1 MEYENEPMDESQV
14 VSIVRGKI
22 NDCLNESGGEI
33 SETRM
38 ENYDFYVG
46 KEYGNERDGFSS
58 VVTRESM
65 EAVEWALPSI
75 MRVFTSSNQVV
86 SYDPVGPEDEE
97 EARQQTQ
104 IANHYLTRENNA
116 FLSLYNWF
124 KDTLMY
130 PNGYIKLFMDE
141 RVVTRLEEFEGLD
154 MLQLQAAM
162 VNLAQ
167 EGEVEV
173 VAQESSYQ
181 EVMADNG
188 FVSQSETFSVKL
200 RVTKRIMEPKLVN
213 VPPDEMLVA
222 ENCYSIDLDEADFLC
237 HRVRKTYS
245 ELVEMGYDRDLL
257 DGVGASYSGQFDE
270 ENENRL
276 FSEEE
281 DEVNESD
288 PSMRVYIV
296 NECYLKIDED
306 GDGIAEHRKICMIGS
321 TIFADEEINY
331 QPFVALTTVPLP
343 HQHPGLSMVDL
354 VKDIQ
359 KIKSTLMRNMLDN
372 IYKANVRRKYVGDA
386 FISDEAG
393 TLDVLLDTA
402 SEFIPA
408 RDPGALREEQV
419 QPIVSEILPVM
430 KTMDE
435 VQGIRTGITPQLS
448 LDPNILRETTMGAYQ
463 SAISQAS
470 QRVEMI
476 VRIFGETGMKQLFIK
491 MHQLLRTSVD
501 KDRAIRIRGK
511 WVPFNPAGWRE
522 RNNVAVEVGLG
533 YNSKAEELQMLNSL
547 LNIQKEAVPF
557 GLASPANVYN
567 TLDRMVELGNVG
579 DTQTF
584 FTDPATIPPK
594 GPPQPTIAE
603 QLAMTD
609 LQMRQAES
617 QANLQMKS
625 NEMQMKQQET
635 AFTTQSEMA
644 QEQQRMQMQIAELQA
659 KLADMDAEK
668 KLKEAKTYKTLEE
681 ARKLDLENDGTETG
695 VVDLL
700 TEQLRGG

>member
-1 MEYENEPMDESQV
+1 MEIEPMDESQV

-38 ENYDFYVG
+38 ENYDYYVG
-46 KEYGNERDGFSS
+46 REYGNERDGFSS

-75 MRVFTSSNQVV
+75 MRVFTSSNEVV
-86 SYDPVGPEDEE
+86 KYEPVGPEDEQ

-104 IANHYLTRENNA
+104 ISNHYLTRENNA
-116 FLSLYNWF
+116 FLALYNWF

-141 RVVTRLEEFEGLD
+141 RVVTRTEEFKGLD
-154 MLQLQAAM
+154 MMQLQAAM

-173 VAQESSYQ
+173 VEQESAYE
-181 EVMADNG
+181 EVMTDGYA
-188 FVSQSETFSVKL
+188 SQTETFSVKL
-200 RVTKRIMEPKLVN
+200 RVTKQICEPKLVN
-213 VPPDEMLVA
+213 IPPDELLVA
-222 ENCYSIDLDEADFLC
+222 ENCFSIDLDEADFLC
-237 HRVRKTYS
+237 HRVKKTYS
-245 ELVEMGYDRDLL
+245 ELVEMGYDRDMLE
-257 DGVGASYSGQFDE
+257 DVGSGSNQFDE
-270 ENENRL
+270 EDENKL
-276 FSEEE
+276 FSEDE
-281 DEVNESD
+281 DDVDESD
-288 PSMRVYIV
+288 PSMRLYTV
-296 NECYLKIDED
+296 NECFLKIDED
-306 GDGIAEHRKICMIGS
+306 GDGIAEHRKICLIGS

-343 HQHPGLSMVDL
+343 HQHPGMSMIDM

-408 RDPGALREEQV
+408 RDPSALREEQV
-419 QPIVSEILPVM
+419 QPIVSEILPVI

-435 VQGIRTGITPQLS
+435 VQGIRTGVTPQLS

-470 QRVEMI
+470 QRIEMI
-476 VRIFGETGMKQLFIK
+476 VRIFGETGVKQLFIK
-491 MHQLLRTSVD
+491 MHQLLRTTVD
-501 KDRAIRIRGK
+501 KDRTIRIRGE
-511 WVPFNPAGWRE
+511 WVAFNPANWSE
-522 RNNVAVEVGLG
+522 RNNVTVEVGLG
-533 YNSKAEELQMLNSL
+533 YNSKAEELQMLNNL
-547 LNIQKEAVPF
+547 LTIQKEAAQH
-557 GLASPANVYN
+557 GLATPGNVYN
-567 TLDRMVELGNVG
+567 TLDRIVELGNVG
-579 DTQTF
+579 ETQTF
-584 FTDPATIPPK
+584 FTDPATVPPK
-594 GPPQPTIAE
+594 QPAGPTVAE

-625 NEMQMKQQET
+625 NEMQMKQQSAAVEAQT
-635 AFTTQSEMA
+635 KMA
-644 QEQQRMQMQIAELQA
+644 MDQQKMQMQIAELQA
-659 KLADMDAEK
+659 KLAEMDADK
-668 KLKEAKTYKTLEE
+668 KLKEAQTYKTLEE
-681 ARKLDLENDGTETG
+681 ARGLDLENDGTETG

-700 TEQLRGG
+700 TEQLRG